1 VARYGERVYGNLRIA
16 EVRGSKT
23 RHKNSCT
30 AANTVKILLR
40 NFAKGRSEAM
50 GDMSDLVAKLG
61 DHIVDHFTN
70 EKIVLDDE
78 NARRVLRL
86 VGHLSVHAP
95 NEPSANCLLG
105 SRPMEREY
113 TN

>member
-1 VARYGERVYGNLRIA
+1 
-16 EVRGSKT
+16 
-23 RHKNSCT
+23 
-30 AANTVKILLR
+30 
-40 NFAKGRSEAM
+40 
-50 GDMSDLVAKLG
+50 
-61 DHIVDHFTN
+61 VDHFTN

-86 VGHLSVHAP
+86 VGHLSVHAR

>member
-1 VARYGERVYGNLRIA
+1 
-16 EVRGSKT
+16 
-23 RHKNSCT
+23 
-30 AANTVKILLR
+30 
-40 NFAKGRSEAM
+40 
-50 GDMSDLVAKLG
+50 
-61 DHIVDHFTN
+61 VDHFTN

-78 NARRVLRL
+78 NAWRVPRL

>member
-1 VARYGERVYGNLRIA
+1 
-16 EVRGSKT
+16 
-23 RHKNSCT
+23 
-30 AANTVKILLR
+30 
-40 NFAKGRSEAM
+40 M
-50 GDMSDLVAKLG
+50 GDIRDPVAKLG
-61 DHIVDHFTN
+61 DHTVDHFTN
-70 EKIVLDDE
+70 EKVVLNDG

-86 VGHLSVHAP
+86 VGHLSFHVP